1 MAVTIDG
8 STGVTYSDNIKHKY
22 GTSGDLE
29 IYHDG
34 SNSYIK
40 DTGTGNLVLGF
51 GSASDNE
58 LDDYEEGNWTPTI
71 FGGSSAGTYTYEA
84 VRTGG
89 RYTKIGNLVY
99 IEGVLRISAITSAGS
114 GALHFG
120 GLPFTFGSVP
130 TSAWNFGD
138 GIQISHYGAG
148 TNSTQTNFPTPHKG
162 IGQTGESTIEIT
174 SHGKNYKVSTDIGDL
189 SAANWI
195 YQISGCYQT

>member
-58 LDDYEEGNWTPTI
+58 LDAYEEGTWTPAISGVSYGDTQ
-71 FGGSSAGTYTYEA
+71 GTYI
-84 VRTGG
+84 
-89 RYTKIGNLVY
+89 KIGTLCFVTVSLNAANTSKSGD
-99 IEGVLRISAITSAGS
+99 IFIT
-114 GALHFG
+114 
-120 GLPFTFGSVP
+120 GLPF
-130 TSAWNFGD
+130 
-138 GIQISHYGAG
+138 AG
-148 TNSTQTNFPTPHKG
+148 KG
-162 IGQTGESTIEIT
+162 GTGEYYNANSIIFTEVHNLSLGSGETDIYGRIPNGT
-174 SHGKNYKVSTDIGDL
+174 SHIQLLTFDGANHTTMAGSSSTLGSNHTL
-189 SAANWI
+189 RASF
-195 YQISGCYQT
+195 SYQTA